1 MKQMKKPSRLV
12 VGLSGASGIIY
23 GIRLLQILRDMPDV
37 ESHLIVSS
45 AAKRTLEYETDWKL
59 RDVVA
64 LADYS
69 YPFRD
74 VGAAPAS
81 GSFRT
86 LGMVV
91 LPCSMRTLSGVALS
105 SDENLLIRAA
115 GVALKE
121 RRRLVLVPRET
132 PMHLGHLR
140 LMVQAAEIGAIIAP
154 PVPAFY
160 MRPESVSD
168 LVDHTVHR
176 ILDIF
181 DLEPPY
187 DIARWPPDGPPPA
200 LAVPD
205 PSPDDD
211 YLDGPARPGSYEFRT
226 RAQPSFADM

>member
-1 MKQMKKPSRLV
+1 MVQAKKPSRLV

-23 GIRLLQILRDMPDV
+23 GIRLLQVLRDMPDV
-37 ESHLIVSS
+37 QSHLIVSA

-59 RDVVA
+59 RDVVG

-81 GSFRT
+81 GSFRM

-91 LPCSMRTLSGVALS
+91 VPCSMRTLSGVALS

-115 GVALKE
+115 TVALKE

-132 PMHLGHLR
+132 PLHLGHLR

-160 MRPESVSD
+160 TRPESVSD
-168 LVDHTVHR
+168 LVEHTVHR
-176 ILDIF
+176 ILDLL

-187 DIARWPPDGPPPA
+187 DIARWPPADQAREITPDRSPNGGYADGPDRPA
-200 LAVPD
+200 GL
-205 PSPDDD
+205 
-211 YLDGPARPGSYEFRT
+211 EFRM

>member
-1 MKQMKKPSRLV
+1 LVQAKKPSRLV

-45 AAKRTLEYETDWKL
+45 AARRTLEYETDWKL

-115 GVALKE
+115 TVTLKE
-121 RRRLVLVPRET
+121 RRRLVLVTRET
-132 PMHLGHLR
+132 PLHLGHLR
-140 LMVQAAEIGAIIAP
+140 LMVQAAEIGAVIAP

-160 MRPESVSD
+160 TRPESVGE

-176 ILDIF
+176 ILDLL

-187 DIARWPPDGPPPA
+187 DIARWPPAEQTREVIPERQ
-200 LAVPD
+200 
-205 PSPDDD
+205 PDDGYAD
-211 YLDGPARPGSYEFRT
+211 SPVRPAGYESRM

>member
-1 MKQMKKPSRLV
+1 VTVTGSDRRPGRRPARLV
-12 VGLSGASGIIY
+12 VGISGASGVRY
-23 GIRLLQILRDMPDV
+23 GVRLLQILRDMPEV
-37 ESHLIVSS
+37 ESHLIMSP

-59 RDVVA
+59 SDVVA

-69 YPFRD
+69 YPYRD
-74 VGAAPAS
+74 IGAAPAS

-132 PMHLGHLR
+132 PLHLGHLR
-140 LMVQAAEIGAIIAP
+140 LMVQAAEIGAVIAP

-160 MRPESVSD
+160 TRPESVSD
-168 LVDHTVHR
+168 IVEHTVHR
-176 ILDIF
+176 VLDLF

-187 DIARWPPDGPPPA
+187 DIARWPPPGD
-200 LAVPD
+200 PD
-205 PSPDDD
+205 V
-211 YLDGPARPGSYEFRT
+211 AEFDFT
-226 RAQPSFADM
+226 MRAQPSFADM

>member
-1 MKQMKKPSRLV
+1 MQAKKPSRLV

-91 LPCSMRTLSGVALS
+91 VPCSMRTLSGVALS

-132 PMHLGHLR
+132 PLHLGHLR

-160 MRPESVSD
+160 TRPESVSEI
-168 LVDHTVHR
+168 VEHTVHR
-176 ILDIF
+176 ILDIL

-187 DIARWPPDGPPPA
+187 DIGRWPPADQAPA
-200 LAVPD
+200 SAGEIRPNGAYAD
-205 PSPDDD
+205 RA
-211 YLDGPARPGSYEFRT
+211 ARPASCEFRM

>member
-1 MKQMKKPSRLV
+1 MIMNGSDRMPGRRPARLV
-12 VGLSGASGIIY
+12 VGISGASGVMY
-23 GIRLLQILRDMPDV
+23 GVRLLQILRDMPEV
-37 ESHLIVSS
+37 ESHLIISS

-91 LPCSMRTLSGVALS
+91 APCSMRTLSGVALS

-132 PMHLGHLR
+132 PLHLGHLR

-160 MRPESVSD
+160 LRPESVSD
-168 LVDHTVHR
+168 IIEHTVHR
-176 ILDIF
+176 ILDLF

-187 DIARWPPDGPPPA
+187 DIARWPPDDLTQSA
-200 LAVPD
+200 
-205 PSPDDD
+205 
-211 YLDGPARPGSYEFRT
+211 EFDFT
-226 RAQPSFADM
+226 MRAQPSFADM

>member
-1 MKQMKKPSRLV
+1 LVQAKKPSRLV

-45 AAKRTLEYETDWKL
+45 AARRTLEYETDWKL

-115 GVALKE
+115 TVTLKE
-121 RRRLVLVPRET
+121 RRRLVLVTRET
-132 PMHLGHLR
+132 PLHLGHLR

-160 MRPESVSD
+160 TRPESVSE
-168 LVDHTVHR
+168 LVEHTVHR
-176 ILDIF
+176 ILDLF

-187 DIARWPPDGPPPA
+187 DIARWPPAEQTREGIPDGQ
-200 LAVPD
+200 
-205 PSPDDD
+205 PDDGYTD
-211 YLDGPARPGSYEFRT
+211 RPDRPAGYEFT
-226 RAQPSFADM
+226 MRAQPSFADM

>member
-1 MKQMKKPSRLV
+1 VVQAKKPSRLV
-12 VGLSGASGIIY
+12 VGLSGASGMIY
-23 GIRLLQILRDMPDV
+23 GIRLLQVLRDIPDV

-45 AAKRTLEYETDWKL
+45 AARRTLEYETDWKL

-81 GSFRT
+81 GSFRM

-115 GVALKE
+115 TVALKE
-121 RRRLVLVPRET
+121 RRRLVLVTRET
-132 PMHLGHLR
+132 PLHLGHLR

-160 MRPESVSD
+160 MRPESVSE
-168 LVDHTVHR
+168 LVEHTVHR

-187 DIARWPPDGPPPA
+187 DIARWPPDDQAPMVQDSRPNGSS
-200 LAVPD
+200 V
-205 PSPDDD
+205 
-211 YLDGPARPGSYEFRT
+211 DGPGRPAGLQFT
-226 RAQPSFADM
+226 MRAQPSFADM

>member
-1 MKQMKKPSRLV
+1 LVQAKKPSRLV

-45 AAKRTLEYETDWKL
+45 AARRTLEYETDWKL

-115 GVALKE
+115 TVTLKE

-132 PMHLGHLR
+132 PLHLGHLR

-160 MRPESVSD
+160 TRPESVSE
-168 LVDHTVHR
+168 LVEHTVHR
-176 ILDIF
+176 ILDLV

-187 DIARWPPDGPPPA
+187 DIARWPPEQTREVIPERQ
-200 LAVPD
+200 
-205 PSPDDD
+205 PDDGCAD
-211 YLDGPARPGSYEFRT
+211 RPAGPNGYEFRM

>member
-1 MKQMKKPSRLV
+1 LVQAKKPSRLV
-12 VGLSGASGIIY
+12 VGLSGASGISY

-45 AAKRTLEYETDWKL
+45 AARRTLEYETDWKL

-115 GVALKE
+115 TVTLKE
-121 RRRLVLVPRET
+121 RRRLVLVTRET
-132 PMHLGHLR
+132 PLHLGHLR

-160 MRPESVSD
+160 TRPESVSE
-168 LVDHTVHR
+168 LVEHTVHR
-176 ILDIF
+176 ILDLL

-187 DIARWPPDGPPPA
+187 DISRWPPAEQNREVIPERQPDGGYA
-200 LAVPD
+200 
-205 PSPDDD
+205 
-211 YLDGPARPGSYEFRT
+211 DGPARPAGYESRM

>member
-1 MKQMKKPSRLV
+1 LIHAKKSSRLV
-12 VGLSGASGIIY
+12 VGLSGASGIAY

-59 RDVVA
+59 RDVTA

-74 VGAAPAS
+74 IGAAPAS
-81 GSFRT
+81 GSFRM

-91 LPCSMRTLSGVALS
+91 VPCSMRTLSGVALS

-115 GVALKE
+115 TVALKE

-132 PMHLGHLR
+132 PLHLGHLR

-160 MRPESVSD
+160 IRPESVSE

-176 ILDIF
+176 ILDLL

-187 DIARWPPDGPPPA
+187 DIARWPPTE
-200 LAVPD
+200 LARGVI
-205 PSPDDD
+205 
-211 YLDGPARPGSYEFRT
+211 LDGPQNGSHVDGQARPAGYEPRL
-226 RAQPSFADM
+226 RQHPSFADM

>member
-1 MKQMKKPSRLV
+1 LIQAKKPSRLV
-12 VGLSGASGIIY
+12 VGLSGASGMIY
-23 GIRLLQILRDMPDV
+23 GIRLLQILRVMPDV

-45 AAKRTLEYETDWKL
+45 AAKRTLEHETDWKL

-160 MRPESVSD
+160 LRPQSVSD

-176 ILDIF
+176 ILDLF

-187 DIARWPPDGPPPA
+187 DIARWPPDDQA
-200 LAVPD
+200 AVVPG
-205 PSPDDD
+205 SRANGGHV
-211 YLDGPARPGSYEFRT
+211 DGPARPASFEFRT

>member
-1 MKQMKKPSRLV
+1 LVQAKKPSRLV
-12 VGLSGASGIIY
+12 VGLSGASGVIY

-86 LGMVV
+86 LGMAV

-115 GVALKE
+115 GVTLKE

-160 MRPESVSD
+160 TRPESVSEI
-168 LVDHTVHR
+168 VEHTVHR
-176 ILDIF
+176 ILDLF
-181 DLEPPY
+181 DLEPPC
-187 DIARWPPDGPPPA
+187 DIARWPPAGQPPA
-200 LAVPD
+200 VAGQGRPNGAHA
-205 PSPDDD
+205 
-211 YLDGPARPGSYEFRT
+211 DGTARPAGFEFRM
-226 RAQPSFADM
+226 RAQHSFADM